1 MCHGENVKKSKSR
14 TPKHVKNWSIWFYAI
29 SGRKILQFSHWRF
42 VPSSLIW
49 AHLVPF
55 KPIWTS
61 KTHLVPL
68 KPFASNFVPF
78 EPNLYLDDDDEDASE
93 ASEAADFFFV
103 GLDFLI
109 NSPQF
114 ATLTSCKGLSF
125 LSVSSSSISLTT
137 SLPEK
142 D

>member
-1 MCHGENVKKSKSR
+1 MSPFC
-14 TPKHVKNWSIWFYAI
+14 PI
-29 SGRKILQFSHWRF
+29 STFFI
-42 VPSSLIW
+42 
-49 AHLVPF
+49 
-55 KPIWTS
+55 
-61 KTHLVPL
+61 
-68 KPFASNFVPF
+68 PF
-78 EPNLYLDDDDEDASE
+78 EPSSYLDDDEDASE
-93 ASEAADFFFV
+93 ASEAADFFFA

-142 D
+142 KKKIP